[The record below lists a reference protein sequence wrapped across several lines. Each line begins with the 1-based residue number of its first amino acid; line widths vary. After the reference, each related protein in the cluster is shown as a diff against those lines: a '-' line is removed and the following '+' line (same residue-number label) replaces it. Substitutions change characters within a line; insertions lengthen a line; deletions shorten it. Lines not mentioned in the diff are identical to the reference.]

1 MSLTKA
7 SYSMITG
14 AVANVLDYG
23 ATGNGTTDDTAA
35 IQAAID
41 SGKDVY
47 LPTGAYLVNPDT
59 GLVVKNGTTLFG
71 EGKANSIIVAKANT
85 GGTVA
90 ELAAYA
96 KGSVIKRAFNPSSAN
111 SYVSYVNLHDFAVVL
126 NQPTASVTTTA
137 IQIGIDLRNIT
148 RSSVRRVW
156 VGNIAPTDQT
166 VYVKADPTGGYQS
179 QGYGIVCGNVS
190 SGSASY
196 AGGEVNSISE
206 CNVVGAYKNIVI
218 DDADLSPLSSVHST
232 SVERCDIQSGHM
244 LLIQEQRY
252 TAGTYF
258 YGNTVQ
264 NIVKQ
269 PGNANQSFVLR
280 LDGYNGFSR
289 EAYIE
294 AAQNVDY
301 LLYLGTNSKNN
312 RVYMTYYSSKTGNGF
327 ITDNGDNNLVEYFAS
342 TATPPEIDSFGS
354 PIYLVDGVYKQ
365 PYRTLWIKFH
375 WTGSAIAID
384 GSSGNVSVVRNN
396 AGDYTITYDKSFPSD
411 DYAIAVTLDTNASG
425 HGGLTSIGTHS
436 ASNMRLYTYA
446 QNAGT
451 TTQLDPRFVWVQV
464 SVN

>member
-1 MSLTKA
+1 MALTKA

-47 LPTGAYLVNPDT
+47 LPTGAYLVDPDV
-59 GLVVKNGTTLFG
+59 GLVVKNGTTIFG
-71 EGKANSIIVAKANT
+71 EGKANSIIVAKENT
-85 GGTVA
+85 GGTIA
-90 ELAAYA
+90 QLAAYA
-96 KGSVIKRAFNPSSAN
+96 KGSVIKRAFNPSGTN

-190 SGSASY
+190 SSSASY
-196 AGGEVNSISE
+196 AGGEVNNIAE
-206 CNVVGAYKNIVI
+206 CNVVGAYKNIVV
-218 DDADLSPLSSVHST
+218 DDGDLSPLSAAHAT
-232 SVERCDIQSGHM
+232 SVVRCDIQSGQT
-244 LLIQEQRY
+244 LLAQESQY
-252 TAGTYF
+252 AANVVF
-258 YGNTVQ
+258 ESNTVQ

-280 LDGYNGFSR
+280 MAGYNGYINSG
-289 EAYIE
+289 YIE
-294 AAQNVDY
+294 AGSNVDY
-301 LLYLGTNSKNN
+301 ILYLGASSKSN
-312 RVYMTYYSSKTGNGF
+312 RVVMNYYSSTTGTGF
-327 ITDNGDNNLVEYFAS
+327 ITDAGDQNSVNFYGS
-342 TATPPEIDSFGS
+342 TATPPAIDSLGA
-354 PIYLVDGVYKQ
+354 PVYLYDNNYKL
-365 PYRTLWIKFH
+365 PYKSLWVKFH
-375 WTGSAIAID
+375 WDGAAILID
-384 GSSGNVSVVRNN
+384 GSSGNVSVTRTGV
-396 AGDYTITYDKSFPSD
+396 GDYTVTYSQAFPSD

-425 HGGLTSIGTHS
+425 HGGMWSIGSHS
-436 ASNMRLYTYA
+436 TSNLRLYTYA

-451 TTQLDPRFVWVQV
+451 TTQIDPRFVWVQV